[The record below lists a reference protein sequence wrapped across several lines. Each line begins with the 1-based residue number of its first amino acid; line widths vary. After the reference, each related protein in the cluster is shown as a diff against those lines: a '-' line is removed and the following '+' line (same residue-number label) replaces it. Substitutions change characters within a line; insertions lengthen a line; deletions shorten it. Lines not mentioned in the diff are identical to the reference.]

1 MMALYLTN
9 DIKNIFF
16 NKTVKEIS
24 MIFGSDDCSNHFL
37 TFTKSLETNTS
48 VKSIFIVISN
58 ITDEYICA
66 LSSSLIKNTTLESIK
81 ITGLN
86 MNDVCVGYIALVI
99 KNNNNIR
106 NIDISDCIISERGA
120 ITIGFALM
128 DNNNICCVKIR
139 KKEQFKVVNENIER
153 KHSWSGWKTSIQA

>member
-1 MMALYLTN
+1 MMKSCLKN
-9 DIKNIFF
+9 DIKNIFL

-24 MIFGSDDCSNHFL
+24 MVFDTDDCSNHFL
-37 TFTKSLETNTS
+37 AFTKSLETNTS
-48 VKSIFIVISN
+48 VKSIFIVMSN
-58 ITDEYICA
+58 ITDEYMCV

-99 KNNNNIR
+99 KNNNKIR

-120 ITIGFALM
+120 IAIGFVLM
-128 DNNNICCVKIR
+128 DNNSICCIKIG
-139 KKEQFKVVNENIER
+139 KNEQFKVVKENIER
-153 KHSWSGWKTSIQA
+153 GCSWSGWKMSIQT